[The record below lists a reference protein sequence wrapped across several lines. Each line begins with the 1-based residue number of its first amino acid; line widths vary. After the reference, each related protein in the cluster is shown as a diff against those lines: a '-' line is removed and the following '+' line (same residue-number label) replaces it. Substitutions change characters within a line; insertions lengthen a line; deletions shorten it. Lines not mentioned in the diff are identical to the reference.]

1 MIQTFVQVWAPSE
14 TNLAHHTNY
23 DAWTAD
29 AYKLQPPKIAKNSPI
44 LHKNCAEGLVGMTWA
59 QDQVDSFTISF
70 QWTKFEG
77 KCRLN
82 SSHSPAGELEMRKNL
97 SKDFKGATR
106 MALMRALK

>member
-1 MIQTFVQVWAPSE
+1 MEAHFEALDVFMVSSNYFRYIQVGFKLLFKCGPPLIQIC
-14 TNLAHHTNY
+14 AHHTNY

-77 KCRLN
+77 KL
-82 SSHSPAGELEMRKNL
+82 H
-97 SKDFKGATR
+97 F
-106 MALMRALK
+106 